1 MRNVNNI
8 NNINKNVNNI
18 VNLPDILDR
27 HMKNVNLAQLLAL
40 PVTRT
45 RVRDF
50 LAEFVEAR
58 VDLSLP
64 LTFASIGLLAAVPV
78 DNFLDFE
85 RIGDECCKK
94 TGRIFV
100 TCRFNIIKSFGTCGG
115 SCGQFS

>member
-40 PVTRT
+40 PIARP
-45 RVRDF
+45 RVGDF
-50 LAEFVEAR
+50 LSEFVEAG

-64 LTFASIGLLAAVPV
+64 LTFAGVRFLAAVP
-78 DNFLDFE
+78 DRTFFLTLRELE
-85 RIGDECCKK
+85 RNDAK
-94 TGRIFV
+94 
-100 TCRFNIIKSFGTCGG
+100 
-115 SCGQFS
+115 